1 MTRELIGVILT
12 AVLVV
17 LAVPFIFAVIAI
29 SKLKDYMNE
38 V

>member
-17 LAVPFIFAVIAI
+17 LAVPFIFAVVAIA
-29 SKLKDYMNE
+29 KMKDYMSE

>member
-17 LAVPFIFAVIAI
+17 LAVPFIFAVVAI
-29 SKLKDYMNE
+29 SKVSEYMSE